1 MIQLLNHVFGLLNRA
16 RFRQFKKTINYS
28 DTHFQLNQ
36 TPPLEVLSSRSRI
49 SQTLSVFSIKF
60 TRVESWNSSIHTVLA
75 LATSFNLIFHN
86 TNFDWCMYSRTRDL
100 IEYMETLSSRA
111 CIEKTDISQVI
122 NKQQLLSSVTLL
134 ERYAYDIY
142 GTFFPCLNTR
152 EVGKFLEIYAN
163 PQLRVGFAQ
172 LYQILLT
179 SSRVQMR
186 VCKKAS

>member
-28 DTHFQLNQ
+28 DTHFQFNQ
-36 TPPLEVLSSRSRI
+36 TPHLEVLSSRSRI

-60 TRVESWNSSIHTVLA
+60 TRVQSWNSSIHTVLA
-75 LATSFNLIFHN
+75 LATSFKLTFHN
-86 TNFDWCMYSRTRDL
+86 TYSRTRDL
-100 IEYMETLSSRA
+100 IKYMETLSFRA
-111 CIEKTDISQVI
+111 CNEKTDISQVI
-122 NKQQLLSSVTLL
+122 NKQQLPSSVTLL
-134 ERYAYDIY
+134 ERYTYDIY

-152 EVGKFLEIYAN
+152 EVGKFLKSYAN
-163 PQLRVGFAQ
+163 PRLRVGFAQ